1 MWVLMTGSGAGADR
15 VGDDAAGGGARTGS
29 SPARAGDG
37 GGRRHEAA
45 YRAGGNNGV
54 GHARMVSG
62 TMITFSR
69 CVPVDLAVRSPASGV
84 ETMEQGPLESEHR
97 KSRHER
103 RQSEQSRVGRMPF

>member
-1 MWVLMTGSGAGADR
+1 MTLL
-15 VGDDAAGGGARTGS
+15 VGEPGLA
-29 SPARAGDG
+29 PAQPGLEMV

-62 TMITFSR
+62 TMITYSR